1 MKPRNR
7 FQEMNSA
14 SLCSLAGRYDNPIPP
29 RFLALIDCLKIPALE
44 KLRCFCT
51 FHFRR
56 RQIYVKSILTVETE
70 LNGDARVQMKGVLPW
85 LVPWALCAGTRDVY
99 PALAA
104 LASPVQNMFFSL
116 YTALGRQ
123 SCRAAC
129 LWMFVSGHTLRD
141 KRFPVPLWSPP
152 IHLPPSN
159 FTAV

>member
-1 MKPRNR
+1 
-7 FQEMNSA
+7 MNSA

-29 RFLALIDCLKIPALE
+29 RFLAPIDCLKIPALE

-70 LNGDARVQMKGVLPW
+70 LNGDSRVQMKGVLPW

-104 LASPVQNMFFSL
+104 LVSPVQNMFFLAVHYLNLCVPIAQQHGQAVVKGDLSL
-116 YTALGRQ
+116 ETI
-123 SCRAAC
+123 SS
-129 LWMFVSGHTLRD
+129 F
-141 KRFPVPLWSPP
+141 
-152 IHLPPSN
+152 
-159 FTAV
+159 